1 MLLYFTC
8 YRGALVSIA
17 QKDGEFSRRKRG
29 IDEFRSSASSPDAES
44 RTSQIKVWQIA
55 RVRCCGNAPR
65 SFEEMRSL
73 FTNPLVY
80 HGLPI
85 SVKADQ

>member
-1 MLLYFTC
+1 MLLYFTR

-17 QKDGEFSRRKRG
+17 QKGGEFSRREEA
-29 IDEFRSSASSPDAES
+29 INQFRASASSPYAES
-44 RTSQIKVWQIA
+44 RTSQIKVRQIA

-65 SFEEMRSL
+65 SFEEMRLL